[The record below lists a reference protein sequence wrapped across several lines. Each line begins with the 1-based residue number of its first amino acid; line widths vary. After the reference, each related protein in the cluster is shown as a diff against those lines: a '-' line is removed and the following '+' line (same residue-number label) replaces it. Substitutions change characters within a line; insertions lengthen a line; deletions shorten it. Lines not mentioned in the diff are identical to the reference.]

1 MKRRSFVLLAMLL
14 AGGVLL
20 APGALGAKQLPA
32 MGKHICTVIG
42 GVWTQKTSTC
52 EFASSRTLTTS
63 LALKSGQKL
72 QVDKGVTL
80 TIGATTQILDLAGA
94 QSGVVNNGTL
104 NNLGTITNDGTAD
117 GAVINTGTFN
127 NSGNVTFA
135 YNNDGQVA
143 NQGTFNNSGSLQS
156 WNLSNSGSLTNTF
169 NLTVDQTLQLG
180 AGGVLDNSG
189 SISAQGKTSVDKG
202 GSITNESG
210 ATFISLLG
218 SSTSFDNYGSLDNKG
233 SFVNYGALVNE
244 ADGSVTN
251 AAGASLSNYH
261 SIDNFGAVTN
271 GGAISDFCGASFTN
285 ETGSTYGGN
294 AVANAC

>member
-1 MKRRSFVLLAMLL
+1 MKHRSFVLLAMLL

-42 GVWTQKTSTC
+42 GVWAGKTSTC
-52 EFASSRTLTTS
+52 EIASSRTLAAS
-63 LALKSGQKL
+63 FALKTGQKL

-80 TIGATTQILDLAGA
+80 TISATTQILDLAGT

-135 YNNDGQVA
+135 YKNDGQVT

-156 WNLSNSGSLTNTF
+156 WNLSDSGTLTNTF
-169 NLTVDQTLQLG
+169 NLTVDQNLQLG

-189 SISAQGKTSVDKG
+189 SISAQWMTSVAKG
-202 GSITNESG
+202 GSITNESSG
-210 ATFISLLG
+210 TFISLQG
-218 SSTSFDNYGSLDNKG
+218 AGTSFDNHGSLDNKG
-233 SFVNYGALVNE
+233 SFTNYGALVNE
-244 ADGSVTN
+244 ADGSLAN
-251 AAGASLSNYH
+251 ESGASLGNYD
-261 SIDNFGAVTN
+261 SIDNLGAVTN
-271 GGAISDFCGASFTN
+271 GGAINDFCGATFTN
-285 ETGSTYGGN
+285 ATGSSYSGN
-294 AVANAC
+294 AVAASC